1 MLSVVKL
8 EALAKTQRMA
18 KQNLPSNLRFI
29 IQTFFLRPITNWDKR
44 GLLQKIRETLF
55 AITAPGLEQVCA
67 AELALLRMAGIRVVK
82 GGVEFEGDRRDLYR
96 ANLWLRTASR
106 VLVRVGTVKSRD
118 FPDLFR
124 KSVRLPWGKYVRPD
138 TRVVV
143 CASSLA
149 SRLNHTGRIA
159 ATIGEAVDRALGR
172 GGPPS
177 SGPEQ
182 LILARF
188 EDDVCLLSVDSSG
201 ALLHRRG
208 YREETARAPLRETL
222 AAGILMLLGWN
233 GTSALVDPMCG
244 SGTFA
249 IEGALIAGNQP
260 PGMRRSFA
268 FMDWPRYR
276 PGLWEALLAEAGKGM
291 RAVSVPIRGSDRDAL
306 AVAAAR
312 RNAERAG
319 VLEDIDFQALEL
331 SLRSAPE
338 GRGIL
343 LCNPPYGERLERD
356 SDLRPLFR
364 SLGAVYRE
372 RFGGWRMA
380 ILCPDEALAKATGL
394 PLHKR
399 AVLANG
405 GIQVFLF
412 STSDEEKPDSP

>member
-1 MLSVVKL
+1 VV
-8 EALAKTQRMA
+8 
-18 KQNLPSNLRFI
+18 
-29 IQTFFLRPITNWDKR
+29 
-44 GLLQKIRETLF
+44 
-55 AITAPGLEQVCA
+55 
-67 AELALLRMAGIRVVK
+67 
-82 GGVEFEGDRRDLYR
+82 
-96 ANLWLRTASR
+96 
-106 VLVRVGTVKSRD
+106 VRIGTVKSRD

-124 KSVRLPWGKYVRPD
+124 KTVRLPWGKYVRPD

-143 CASSLA
+143 RASSHG

-172 GGPPS
+172 GGSPEA
-177 SGPEQ
+177 GPEQ

-188 EDDVCLLSVDSSG
+188 ENDVCLLSVDSSG

-233 GTSALVDPMCG
+233 GSSALVDPMCG
-244 SGTFA
+244 SGTFV

-268 FMDWPRYR
+268 FMNWPRYR
-276 PGLWEALLAEAGKGM
+276 PGLWDALLSEAGKGVQ
-291 RAVSVPIRGSDRDAL
+291 AVSVSICGSDRDVPT
-306 AVAAAR
+306 VAAAR
-312 RNAERAG
+312 RNADRAG
-319 VLEDIDFQALEL
+319 VLASIDLQPLEL
-331 SLRSAPE
+331 SRRPAPE

-343 LCNPPYGERLERD
+343 LCNPPYGERLGRD

-364 SLGAVYRE
+364 SLGTVFRE
-372 RFGGWRMA
+372 RFGGWRLA
-380 ILCPDEALAKATGL
+380 IVCPDEGLAKATRL

-399 AVLANG
+399 AVLTNG

-412 STSDEEKPDSP
+412 STSGEEKPDSP